1 MNAWRAPDDVSSAR
15 SGTVNFA
22 LLLYHI
28 AGVPGIERIRFTS
41 PHPLEFGDALFAA
54 HADLPQLMD
63 HVHLPVQSGSDR
75 ILVHTKRGYMVLGY
89 KSPINARFLLA

>member
-15 SGTVNFA
+15 PGTVNFA

-54 HADLPQLMD
+54 HADLPQLTD